1 MNNKKHLD
9 ILTKVSVILLGI
21 SAILGAFKI
30 GPLTEPIY
38 VYVSDLKVSTF
49 ISISS
54 IVISLLLTFI
64 LIFLSTT
71 KKITSFYQVGILLLL
86 ISLCIDISIGGYI
99 IFSIVSIINI
109 IVFALNLKANKK
121 GKLI

>member
-121 GKLI
+121 R

>member
-38 VYVSDLKVSTF
+38 IYVSDLKVSTF

-99 IFSIVSIINI
+99 IFSIVSVINI